1 MQEIESFFAPL
12 VKRKQEWEIIY
23 IYGKPGKIE
32 FSKRPSSKEGKIQ
45 KQYICVIF

>member
-1 MQEIESFFAPL
+1 MQKNWVVFCSACQAET
-12 VKRKQEWEIIY
+12 RMGN
-23 IYGKPGKIE
+23 YGKPGKIE